1 MQGLYYTRTYVVFN
15 DTRSNL
21 DRVFVKKVLLDSVT
35 CVGEGLTKI
44 YELRTF
50 FKCRQCMER
59 IDRGV

>member
-35 CVGEGLTKI
+35 WVKAKPRFTS
-44 YELRTF
+44 
-50 FKCRQCMER
+50 
-59 IDRGV
+59 